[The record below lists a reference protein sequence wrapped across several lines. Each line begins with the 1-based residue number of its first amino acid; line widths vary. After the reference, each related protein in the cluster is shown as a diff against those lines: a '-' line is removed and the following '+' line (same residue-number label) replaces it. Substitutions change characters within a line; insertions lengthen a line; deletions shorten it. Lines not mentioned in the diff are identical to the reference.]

1 MPGGCVMPFRV
12 RDILAF
18 HELPGIRAVVS
29 QGLDRQVRW
38 VHPWPEVLPWLHGGE
53 LLLTT
58 AYSWPPDPREQRRIV
73 RELCQAGVAG
83 ILFRTGGFFPGIP
96 PAVVEEARSQG
107 LAILEAG
114 EDVSFV
120 DLTETLN
127 REILRRHFEALERS
141 DRVHRALTEAA
152 LEAESVADILRRFS
166 ELTGRQASLVDRHGH
181 LLAGEEGF
189 EEFLRTRPDP
199 LKTPTGPVRLTDDTW
214 ILCVPVRTGTDTR
227 AHLIL
232 VSRGESPSDADV
244 RAAEHAALVIGLHL
258 LRQQAMAEAENRVRN
273 TFVEAVLQGRLERDP
288 ALQERARLLG
298 FDPHGTYLVAA
309 AVPVGPNG
317 RADVRALDSTEDFQV
332 RSHVGEALRHALR
345 TLEFPE
351 FVAFELNHVLAILP
365 AHEPPGRL
373 RTRVEAL
380 YTLLRAQA
388 DDIPLALSLGRPYT
402 GYAALRHSL
411 EEARATLS
419 VVRGPGIYWFEDAL
433 LLRILHSVADRD
445 ALRALYD
452 ATLGRLHRASPALY
466 DTARALVACGFN
478 QRAAARVLKAH
489 WNTLRHRIAR
499 IEQLLGASLSD
510 PELRLRLQLAC
521 VLETIIP
528 NLQFSGR
535 DPGPE
540 P

>member
-1 MPGGCVMPFRV
+1 MPFRV
-12 RDILAF
+12 RDILEF
-18 HELPGIRAVVS
+18 QELSGIRAVVS

-83 ILFRTGGFFPGIP
+83 ILFRTGGFFPEIP

-107 LAILEAG
+107 LALLEAG

-141 DRVHRALTEAA
+141 DRIHRALTEAA
-152 LEAESVADILRRFS
+152 LEAESVEDILRRFS
-166 ELTGRQASLVDRHGH
+166 ELTGRQTSLVDRHGR
-181 LLAGEEGF
+181 LLAGEEG
-189 EEFLRTRPDP
+189 EEFLRTPPDL
-199 LKTPTGPVRLTDDTW
+199 LKASTGPVRLTEDTW

-232 VSRGESPSDADV
+232 VSRGESLSDADV

-258 LRQQAMAEAENRVRN
+258 LRQQAMIEAENRVRN

-309 AVPVGPNG
+309 AVPIGPSG
-317 RADVRALDSTEDFQV
+317 RADIRALGSTEDFQV
-332 RSHVGEALRHALR
+332 RSRVGEALRHALR

-351 FVAFELNHVLAILP
+351 FVAFELNQVLAILP
-365 AHEPPGRL
+365 VHEPPGRL

-380 YTLLRAQA
+380 YTLFRAQV
-388 DDIPLALSLGRPYT
+388 DDIPLALALGRPYT
-402 GYAALRHSL
+402 GHTALRHSL

-433 LLRILHSVADRD
+433 LLRILYSVADRD
-445 ALRALYD
+445 ALRALYE
-452 ATLGRLHRASPALY
+452 ATLGRLHRASPTLY
-466 DTARALVACGFN
+466 DTARALVEYGFN
-478 QRAAARVLKAH
+478 QRAAARALKTH

-499 IEQLLGASLSD
+499 MEQLLGASLSD
-510 PELRLRLQLAC
+510 PDLRLRLQLAY
-521 VLETIIP
+521 VLEATVLT
-528 NLQFSGR
+528 LQVSSK
-535 DPGPE
+535 DA
-540 P
+540 